1 MLKTIQVEVS
11 LTGKET
17 AEAFWHLDNDEQAK
31 FFNYL
36 GSISQV
42 KLPFQMQFISDSKEL
57 NEFGRAAMEIIG
69 NYAYDRS
76 PTVLEKP

>member
-31 FFNYL
+31 FFNYT
-36 GSISQV
+36 GSIAPL
-42 KLPFQMQFISDSKEL
+42 KLPFQMQFISDGKEL